1 MLKLDAADKIVT
13 TAIAKAR
20 ELNLQPVAV
29 VVLDA
34 RGALKAAR
42 VEDGT
47 SLKRAEIAIG
57 KAHGALSLGMGSRA
71 IHKRVEQ
78 QPYFIAAVS
87 HVVGGSLIP
96 VPGGVLIRDQAGA
109 VIGAVG
115 ISGDTSDN
123 DETAAVAGIAAAGLQ
138 ADTGA

>member
-1 MLKLDAADKIVT
+1 MKLDVAQKIVS
-13 TAIAKAR
+13 ASLAFAR
-20 ELNLQPVAV
+20 SKSMKPLSV

-34 RGALKAAR
+34 RGALKAAAS
-42 VEDGT
+42 EDGT

-57 KAHGALSLGMGSRA
+57 KAHGALAMGMGTRSLFT
-71 IHKRVEQ
+71 RVQQ

-96 VPGGVLIRDQAGA
+96 VPGGVLIQDAAGTL
-109 VIGAVG
+109 IGALG

-123 DETAAVAGIAAAGLQ
+123 DEAAAMAGIEAAGCKG
-138 ADTGA
+138 DPGA